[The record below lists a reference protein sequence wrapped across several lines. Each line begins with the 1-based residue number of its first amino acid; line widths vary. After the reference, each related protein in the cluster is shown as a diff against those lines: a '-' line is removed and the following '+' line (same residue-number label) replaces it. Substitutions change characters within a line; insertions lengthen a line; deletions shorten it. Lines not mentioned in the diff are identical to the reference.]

1 MKRVF
6 SKSFRETLKKSKN
19 SVEVAGSGVTNV
31 FPSTRKISSVPSDGA
46 KWLRHFAVYLIH
58 KGRGNKKLVCK
69 FLVIAL
75 MLGPHSQVELVG
87 WTPDKG
93 SIKNERQRQKNKA
106 PALVATGK
114 YVPVVSASQEHRA
127 VSTGQ
132 Q

>member
-6 SKSFRETLKKSKN
+6 SKSFRESLRKSQN

-31 FPSTRKISSVPSDGA
+31 FSSTRKISSVPSDGA
-46 KWLRHFAVYLIH
+46 KWLKHFARYLIH

-69 FLVIAL
+69 SIASPL
-75 MLGPHSQVELVG
+75 MLGPHSRAERVG

-93 SIKNERQRQKNKA
+93 SIENERQRQKNKA

-114 YVPVVSASQEHRA
+114 YVAVVSASEEYKA
-127 VSTGQ
+127 ASIEQ